1 MRYLFFILYISL
13 LFSESSVVL
22 GKTTFDEKLAIKRL
36 FELVKAD
43 FLDVLK
49 KHQVVYLDKE
59 SKALILDS
67 AHRQASIKK
76 YSSRTGA
83 GVTIRHLVHRLLGG
97 SYTTQATG
105 DGGIKITHRNYDA
118 FNKRLKSMLQ
128 ASNNPASS
136 SLIEEDKKK
145 EAWVDVDEKPSGKK
159 ARYDVG
165 EVMRLDPSQEGAL
178 AASTLETLMENPDY
192 FK

>member
-1 MRYLFFILYISL
+1 M
-13 LFSESSVVL
+13 VL

-36 FELVKAD
+36 FESVKAD

-97 SYTTQATG
+97 SYTTHATG
-105 DGGIKITHRNYDA
+105 DGGIKISHRTYEA
-118 FNKRLKSMLQ
+118 LKKRLKSMPQ
-128 ASNNPASS
+128 ASNNLASS

-145 EAWVDVDEKPSGKK
+145 EQWVDVKEKLSGKK
-159 ARYDVG
+159 VRYDVD

-178 AASTLETLMENPDY
+178 AASTLETLMENPNY
-192 FK
+192 FR